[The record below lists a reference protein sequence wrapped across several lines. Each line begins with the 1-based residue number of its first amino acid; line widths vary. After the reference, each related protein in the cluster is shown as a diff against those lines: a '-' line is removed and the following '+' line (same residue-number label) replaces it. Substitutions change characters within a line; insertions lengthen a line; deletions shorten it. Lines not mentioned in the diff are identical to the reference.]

1 MRARYAVEIVDLHK
15 SYGKTVALNGLTLR
29 VEPGEI
35 YGLIGPNGAGKTTTL
50 KILCGLLKPDKGVV
64 RVYGYDVVRER
75 LKALKLIG
83 YVPENPVVFQNLSVE
98 EFLRFIIALRGIDPK
113 EVSSELSYYLEVFDL
128 EDKRHKL
135 LGELSRGMIQK
146 VLVTAA
152 FLVKP
157 KVLVMDEPMA
167 GMDPSSQHAFKREV
181 KKLAAQGVTVII
193 SSHLLDLV
201 EKFCTRVGIIHR
213 GRIVLEGSVDGVKR
227 YATGKPRGSLEEV
240 FLEIVGKGGE
250 R

>member
-98 EFLRFIIALRGIDPK
+98 EFLRFIIA
-113 EVSSELSYYLEVFDL
+113 V
-128 EDKRHKL
+128 
-135 LGELSRGMIQK
+135 
-146 VLVTAA
+146 
-152 FLVKP
+152 
-157 KVLVMDEPMA
+157 
-167 GMDPSSQHAFKREV
+167 
-181 KKLAAQGVTVII
+181 
-193 SSHLLDLV
+193 
-201 EKFCTRVGIIHR
+201 
-213 GRIVLEGSVDGVKR
+213 
-227 YATGKPRGSLEEV
+227 
-240 FLEIVGKGGE
+240 
-250 R
+250 